1 MLRLYR
7 SLIYLYPAAYRNE
20 FGLEMTSV
28 FAQAKQDI
36 RGQSLLRRG
45 LFYAREAGGL
55 LSGAA
60 RCRLGCVPGDDW
72 TPFRRFNM
80 NRQFRFPRSTVF
92 LMCAILAGVAFAI
105 EKAQHIQAN
114 PTGNPLRTE
123 TAAPLILSFILV
135 YVAAAVG
142 WGILF
147 ALRRTGMH
155 RLSNL
160 QTRHSGSRL
169 PSLSA

>member
-1 MLRLYR
+1 MLRLYQ

-28 FAQAKQDI
+28 FAQARHDI

-45 LFYAREAGGL
+45 FFYAREAGGL

-60 RCRLGCVPGDDW
+60 RCHLGYVPGDDW

-80 NRQFRFPRSTVF
+80 NRQFRFPRSTVV
-92 LMCAILAGVAFAI
+92 LMCVILAAVTFAI
-105 EKAQHIQAN
+105 EKAQHIQADR
-114 PTGNPLRTE
+114 TGAQLRTE
-123 TAAPLILSFILV
+123 TAEPLILTFIVV
-135 YVAAAVG
+135 YVAAAVA

-147 ALRRTGMH
+147 ALRRTGLH
-155 RLSNL
+155 RLDKV
-160 QTRHSGSRL
+160 Q
-169 PSLSA
+169 

>member
-28 FAQAKQDI
+28 FAQARQDI
-36 RGQSLLRRG
+36 RGQSLLRHG
-45 LFYAREAGGL
+45 FFYAREAGGL

-60 RCRLGCVPGDDW
+60 RCHLGYMPGNDW

-80 NRQFRFPRSTVF
+80 NRQFRFPRSTVV
-92 LMCAILAGVAFAI
+92 LMCVILAAVTFAI
-105 EKAQHIQAN
+105 EKAQHIQADR
-114 PTGNPLRTE
+114 TGAQLRTE
-123 TAAPLILSFILV
+123 TAAPLILTFIVV
-135 YVAAAVG
+135 YVAAAVA

-147 ALRRTGMH
+147 ALRRTGLH
-155 RLSNL
+155 RLDKV
-160 QTRHSGSRL
+160 Q
-169 PSLSA
+169 